1 MTLIIILKIICIFSM
16 GVDFIINKVSQKHL
30 NSGLIK
36 HLWNL
41 LRMKFSSLKVWKSV
55 NTLADVHTRWM
66 RRYSL
71 SITQI
76 MMKDYTQAVG
86 SLTYLT
92 INRWCW
98 LSLMIPCA
106 KKVCSIVLLNP
117 SLEVISFPLIHIIS
131 ISNLKIHPRMVTRKY
146 LVNTFSY
153 LAEDLRLQLV
163 NHLEAT

>member
-1 MTLIIILKIICIFSM
+1 MTLIIILKSIYIFSM
-16 GVDFIINKVSQKHL
+16 GVVSITNKVSQKHL
-30 NSGLIK
+30 NSALIK

-41 LRMKFSSLKVWKSV
+41 LRMKFNSLKAWKSV
-55 NTLADVHTRWM
+55 NTLADVHIRWT

-98 LSLMIPCA
+98 LNLMIPCV
-106 KKVCSIVLLNP
+106 KKAYNIVLLNLN
-117 SLEVISFPLIHIIS
+117 LEVISFPLIRIIS
-131 ISNLKIHPRMVTRKY
+131 ISNWKTHPRMGTRKY
-146 LVNTFSY
+146 QVNIFSY
-153 LAEDLRLQLV
+153 LAGGLRLQLA
-163 NHLEAT
+163 NHLEAI